1 LQGVQVQLS
10 RSPCFPAKLASEYW
24 CGHLCEGIKRMKLY
38 YAPGTCSLAP
48 HIVAKEA
55 GLTFQLVR
63 VDIGG
68 TPHRTSTGRD
78 YTAINLKGYVPAL
91 ELDNGELLTEGA
103 AILQY
108 LADRAPEAQLAPPAG
123 TLE

>member
-1 LQGVQVQLS
+1 EKTHAQALFQRAEAAERARVIDAEPPRGARERSRLADGEHEAQVVPVELRLQGVQVQLS

-55 GLTFQLVR
+55 GFTFLLVR
-63 VDIGG
+63 VDIG
-68 TPHRTSTGRD
+68 
-78 YTAINLKGYVPAL
+78 
-91 ELDNGELLTEGA
+91 
-103 AILQY
+103 
-108 LADRAPEAQLAPPAG
+108 
-123 TLE
+123 